1 MRTRWMLA
9 AVLAACSAATA
20 AQETARFE
28 ITPLAG
34 YRFGGT
40 FDIDSIDAAYEMD
53 DAASF
58 GLILDLRESSNT
70 QWELIFSQQ
79 QSDAQL
85 NSALALQPTVDVDIR
100 LLQVGGTYLGPGSRV
115 RPYLAATIGGT
126 RIDVDSESDT
136 FFSGSIGVGLQILP
150 ESRVGLRVEARAHG
164 ALTSSDSDLF
174 CRTGPDE
181 NICAVRVEGEVLGQ
195 FETFVGAVV
204 RF

>member
-1 MRTRWMLA
+1 MRAHWMMTA
-9 AVLAACSAATA
+9 ALVVWSAATSA
-20 AQETARFE
+20 KELANFE

-40 FDIDSIDAAYEMD
+40 FDLDGVDASYEMD

-58 GLILDLRESSNT
+58 GLILNLRESSNT
-70 QWELIFSQQ
+70 QWELIFSQE
-79 QSDAQL
+79 QSEARL
-85 NSALALQPTVDVDIR
+85 NSVLALQPSVDVDIT
-100 LLQVGGTYLGPGSRV
+100 LLQIGGTYLGPGNRA

-126 RIDVDSESDT
+126 RIDVGSGSDT

-150 ESRVGLRVEARAHG
+150 ESRVGIRLEARAHG

-181 NICAVRVEGEVLGQ
+181 NICAVRVDGEVLGQ
-195 FETFVGAVV
+195 FETFVGAVF